1 MPERRICDGGS
12 RGQSDAIA
20 GGRTMCCR
28 WPLDAGKGKEILLQ
42 SIKKECLLANTL
54 ILAW

>member
-1 MPERRICDGGS
+1 
-12 RGQSDAIA
+12 
-20 GGRTMCCR
+20 MCCK